1 MYLHSSYNLRY
12 LFRSYSF
19 QVLTKLT
26 RFQKTLLRKN
36 NLNWRNDNFR
46 KTTVM
51 FQLSFYWLTITIYY
65 EILITSLNKAIVCLN
80 MCICLCFPL
89 IHALISK
96 KPIFIYLIKHSD
108 FFLEPVY

>member
-1 MYLHSSYNLRY
+1 MSITVSTLQIYVSTGTLKIWSALPVPIIFIPIIDEVNT
-12 LFRSYSF
+12 FAEN
-19 QVLTKLT
+19 
-26 RFQKTLLRKN
+26 LLRKI

-89 IHALISK
+89 ITSYMH
-96 KPIFIYLIKHSD
+96 
-108 FFLEPVY
+108 